1 MRNVYLGTT
10 DFAAVIL
17 RRLAASDHRPQL
29 VITRPDAK
37 QGRGQKLSP
46 PPVAVLARELG
57 IEVIQPENLH
67 APEVLE
73 QIAQAQPEV
82 LTTCA
87 YGVLIKEPLLSDY
100 EMINVHPSLLPRW
113 RGAAPVER
121 ALMAGDTESCL
132 LYTSPS
138 PRDS

>member
-10 DFAAVIL
+10 AFAATVL

-29 VITRPDAK
+29 VVTRPDAK

-46 PPVAVLARELG
+46 PPVAILARELG
-57 IEVIQPENLH
+57 IEVIQPEDLH
-67 APEVLE
+67 APEVL
-73 QIAQAQPEV
+73 QRIAQAQPEV

-113 RGAAPVER
+113 RGAAPIER
-121 ALMAGDTESCL
+121 SIGVRASA
-132 LYTSPS
+132 
-138 PRDS
+138 